1 MNIEES
7 KREARE
13 IIVLGIKTFYRFVI
27 LATLVL
33 CIDTSCKVSELN
45 ARLDDLRDT
54 WVLAT
59 TPVAEIEEINAEDL
73 TLQKHNYPKHNYQEV
88 VK

>member
-1 MNIEES
+1 M
-7 KREARE
+7 
-13 IIVLGIKTFYRFVI
+13 KTLKTILLISI

-73 TLQKHNYPKHNYQEV
+73 TLQKHNYPKHNYQEE